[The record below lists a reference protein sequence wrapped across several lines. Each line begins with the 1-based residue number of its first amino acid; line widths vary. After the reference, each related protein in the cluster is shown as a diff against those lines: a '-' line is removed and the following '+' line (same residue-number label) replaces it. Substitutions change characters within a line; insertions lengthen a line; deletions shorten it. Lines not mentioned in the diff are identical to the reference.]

1 MRTELT
7 LPELDAQI
15 KDRGTRKKDM
25 IVDTRLLDLEHAP
38 DQPLHWTLNVKD
50 GDGYSVT
57 DHTHGQIA
65 ARHGIP
71 WSYYKLM
78 RDDQPSMLEF
88 NVNEWLKRKP
98 QKRMLR
104 TLDSTARAYLS
115 DSYAR
120 MDDDVFA
127 EVVLQAM
134 ADVPGMKVVST
145 AITEER
151 THIKIVS
158 EKIEREVKLNDPVQF
173 GLAFANSEI
182 GLGRLSGSLLVY
194 KLSCLN
200 GAVSP
205 DDAFAATHLGK
216 RQGADHEGVYAMDT
230 VAADAKATIL
240 KLRDYAKELLSERR
254 IDAVV
259 AKMKGLMGIPLA
271 SPAEAVQVLGK
282 SHSLTDD
289 ERGSILTHLIKGG
302 DPTMWGL
309 MNAVTASAQDPGL
322 TYTRATELEQIG
334 GRIMTLP
341 ATSYRVLAEA
351 A

>member
-7 LPELDAQI
+7 LEELDTAI
-15 KDRGTRKKDM
+15 KDRGARKKDF
-25 IVDTRLLDLEHAP
+25 IADTRNFNIEHVP
-38 DQPLHWTLNVKD
+38 DDTMSWVLNVK
-50 GDGYSVT
+50 GDRGYGIT
-57 DHTHGQIA
+57 EHTHGQIA

-71 WSYYKLM
+71 WSYYQMM
-78 RDDQPSMLEF
+78 RNEQPGLLET
-88 NVNEWLKRKP
+88 NVNTWFNKKPRK
-98 QKRMLR
+98 QMVR
-104 TLDSTARAYLS
+104 TLDTTARAYLS
-115 DSYAR
+115 NSYAR

-127 EVVLQAM
+127 EVVMQAM
-134 ADVPGMKVVST
+134 VNVPGMKVVST

-158 EKIEREVKLNDPVQF
+158 EQIQRDVKVGDPVQF

-182 GLGRLSGSLLVY
+182 GLGKLSGSLLVY

-216 RQGADHEGVYAMDT
+216 RQGADHDGIYALDT

-282 SHSLTDD
+282 SHGLTDN

>member
-1 MRTELT
+1 
-7 LPELDAQI
+7 
-15 KDRGTRKKDM
+15 
-25 IVDTRLLDLEHAP
+25 
-38 DQPLHWTLNVKD
+38 
-50 GDGYSVT
+50 
-57 DHTHGQIA
+57 
-65 ARHGIP
+65 
-71 WSYYKLM
+71 
-78 RDDQPSMLEF
+78 
-88 NVNEWLKRKP
+88 
-98 QKRMLR
+98 
-104 TLDSTARAYLS
+104 
-115 DSYAR
+115 
-120 MDDDVFA
+120 
-127 EVVLQAM
+127 
-134 ADVPGMKVVST
+134 
-145 AITEER
+145 
-151 THIKIVS
+151 
-158 EKIEREVKLNDPVQF
+158 VQF

-182 GLGRLSGSLLVY
+182 GLGKLSGSLLVY

-216 RQGADHEGVYAMDT
+216 RQGADHDGIYALDT

-282 SHSLTDD
+282 SHGLTDN

-322 TYTRATELEQIG
+322 TYARATDLEQIG
-334 GRIMTLP
+334 GKIMTLP
-341 ATSYRVLAEA
+341 PTSYRILAEA

>member
-15 KDRGTRKKDM
+15 KDRGTRKMDM
-25 IVDTRLLDLEHAP
+25 IADTRHLDIEHDP
-38 DQPLHWTLNVKD
+38 KSTLGWVLNVRD
-50 GDGYSVT
+50 GKGYDVT

-71 WSYYKLM
+71 WSYYQMM
-78 RDDQPSMLEF
+78 RTEQPGLLETNINTWF
-88 NVNEWLKRKP
+88 QNKPRK
-98 QKRMLR
+98 QMLR

-115 DSYAR
+115 NSYAR

-127 EVVLQAM
+127 EIVLQAM

-158 EKIEREVKLNDPVQF
+158 EKIEREIKVGDPVQF
-173 GLAFANSEI
+173 GLAFSNSEI
-182 GLGRLSGSLLVY
+182 GLGRLAGSLLVY
-194 KLSCLN
+194 RLVCLN

-205 DDAFAATHLGK
+205 EDAFAATHLGK
-216 RQGADHEGVYAMDT
+216 RQGADHEGIYALDT

-259 AKMKGLMGIPLA
+259 AKMKGLMSIPLA

-282 SHSLTDD
+282 SHSLTEN

-322 TYTRATELEQIG
+322 TYARATDLEQIG
-334 GRIMTLP
+334 GKIMTLP
-341 ATSYRVLAEA
+341 ATSYRILAEA